1 MSPLNSYFEMRK
13 SASFGRGFTQA
24 AFNPTTLGAAAGVGL
39 LTSGMSMI
47 GPAAIKIRNAITK
60 KRDFEQMMHLNP
72 DLVQFRAAVGPELFA
87 QQYTSLRNVSP
98 QSARDPLIAGTFM
111 RNMADAPTNAG
122 NSLLLAGKGE
132 ADMGKGR
139 SSPEWISAA
148 TRQFGHVQS
157 DDEAEMSQGRLQQMR
172 DKPADNK
179 LQAYEKSRPSV
190 IHGRL
195 GPKSPARLRGQ
206 DYPLMSS
213 APRTAGHPGSYPLG
227 ASFDPSSGVTEP
239 HSTFTEPERIRARR

>member
-1 MSPLNSYFEMRK
+1 MTTPIDQYEEMRK
-13 SASFGRGFTQA
+13 TAGFTD
-24 AFNPTTLGAAAGVGL
+24 AFGNAFSGETLGNV
-39 LTSGMSMI
+39 
-47 GPAAIKIRNAITK
+47 AAIGAGTAAIAGAGIAANKIRMAITK
-60 KRDFEQMMHLNP
+60 KHDFDAMMHHNP
-72 DLVQFRAAVGPELFA
+72 DLDQARSSNPELFA

-157 DDEAEMSQGRLQQMR
+157 DDEAEMSRGKLQQMR